1 MNSARKC
8 EIVQEIS
15 YMPGGPNGWEK
26 LLRQALKHPNIK
38 GWAYILHDKD
48 IDDQGNPIAPH
59 VHIVIILH
67 DSVKYST
74 IGGYIGVPAQYVQSI
89 KQRIRKGKHYQ
100 SDVGGALSYLTHRNA
115 KDKHQYD
122 DSEVVAKPGFN
133 WRGLRAESERA
144 QAEQRSLNQI
154 YKDIETGKI
163 REFDLFKHISMGAYI
178 DNKTDIDRAFEYRKG
193 VLKLNSDRKIDVIY
207 ICGEP
212 GAGKTTL
219 AKIIMGLVR
228 PTSGRVLYNG
238 EDVTELSITERARR
252 GISYGFQQPPRFKGI
267 TVHDLLL
274 LAAGQEKLSKD
285 KCCAYLTKVG
295 LCAND
300 YLDREVDVSL
310 SGGEVKRIEIAT
322 ILARHSDLM
331 IFDEPEAG
339 IDLWS
344 FARLTE
350 TFEQIHREGD
360 ATMIIISHQE
370 RIIRLADEIVVI
382 ANGQIAHRGSTD
394 QIFPL
399 ILADTLGSC
408 PVLERKEAAQ

>member
-38 GWAYILHDKD
+38 EWAYILHDKD
-48 IDDQGNPIAPH
+48 IDNQGNPIAPH
-59 VHIVIILH
+59 VHIVLILH

-115 KDKHQYD
+115 KDKHQYA

-133 WRGLRAESERA
+133 WLNLRAESERA

-163 REFDLFKHISMGAYI
+163 REFDLFKHISMSSYI
-178 DNKTDIDRAFEYRKG
+178 ENKTDIDRAFEYRKG

-219 AKIIMGLVR
+219 AKRLCEKRGYSYCLSGSSRDPLQEYHGQDVLILDDLRPDVFPLADLLKLLDNHSASSASARYRDRWLEVKLILVTTIR
-228 PTSGRVLYNG
+228 PLEGFYACLPDHSEPIKQLKRRCRTMITLNKSALEIYQYNDVV
-238 EDVTELSITERARR
+238 EDYVHMMTAENPVAKLHMDTPAEISDRA
-252 GISYGFQQPPRFKGI
+252 IL
-267 TVHDLLL
+267 HDL
-274 LAAGQEKLSKD
+274 
-285 KCCAYLTKVG
+285 CA
-295 LCAND
+295 
-300 YLDREVDVSL
+300 
-310 SGGEVKRIEIAT
+310 
-322 ILARHSDLM
+322 DLGVAYP
-331 IFDEPEAG
+331 FKPA
-339 IDLWS
+339 S
-344 FARLTE
+344 
-350 TFEQIHREGD
+350 
-360 ATMIIISHQE
+360 
-370 RIIRLADEIVVI
+370 
-382 ANGQIAHRGSTD
+382 
-394 QIFPL
+394 
-399 ILADTLGSC
+399 
-408 PVLERKEAAQ
+408 

>member
-38 GWAYILHDKD
+38 GWASILHDKD

-219 AKIIMGLVR
+219 AKQFCEKRGYSYCLSGSSRDPLQEYHGQDVLILDDLRPDVFPLADLLKLLDNHSASSASARYRDRWLEVKLILVTTIR
-228 PTSGRVLYNG
+228 PLEGFYSCLPDHSEPIQQLKRRCRTMITMTKENMQIYQYNDVAQDYVYMMTAENPVAKLHMDTPSETS
-238 EDVTELSITERARR
+238 DRA
-252 GISYGFQQPPRFKGI
+252 IL
-267 TVHDLLL
+267 HDL
-274 LAAGQEKLSKD
+274 
-285 KCCAYLTKVG
+285 CA
-295 LCAND
+295 
-300 YLDREVDVSL
+300 
-310 SGGEVKRIEIAT
+310 
-322 ILARHSDLM
+322 DLGV
-331 IFDEPEAG
+331 A
-339 IDLWS
+339 
-344 FARLTE
+344 
-350 TFEQIHREGD
+350 
-360 ATMIIISHQE
+360 
-370 RIIRLADEIVVI
+370 
-382 ANGQIAHRGSTD
+382 
-394 QIFPL
+394 
-399 ILADTLGSC
+399 C
-408 PVLERKEAAQ
+408 PVKAVS

>member
-1 MNSARKC
+1 MNSASKC

-38 GWAYILHDKD
+38 GWAYIQHDKD

-163 REFDLFKHISMGAYI
+163 REFDLFKHISMGAYGLTVRLCHECH
-178 DNKTDIDRAFEYRKG
+178 NEPPHG
-193 VLKLNSDRKIDVIY
+193 VHHSAKNQKKLQRRVQRVAMRHYGWSLNEFRTIF
-207 ICGEP
+207 
-212 GAGKTTL
+212 GK
-219 AKIIMGLVR
+219 
-228 PTSGRVLYNG
+228 N
-238 EDVTELSITERARR
+238 
-252 GISYGFQQPPRFKGI
+252 
-267 TVHDLLL
+267 
-274 LAAGQEKLSKD
+274 
-285 KCCAYLTKVG
+285 YL
-295 LCAND
+295 
-300 YLDREVDVSL
+300 
-310 SGGEVKRIEIAT
+310 
-322 ILARHSDLM
+322 
-331 IFDEPEAG
+331 
-339 IDLWS
+339 
-344 FARLTE
+344 
-350 TFEQIHREGD
+350 
-360 ATMIIISHQE
+360 
-370 RIIRLADEIVVI
+370 
-382 ANGQIAHRGSTD
+382 
-394 QIFPL
+394 
-399 ILADTLGSC
+399 
-408 PVLERKEAAQ
+408 